1 MSNGALEREIQA
13 LGRAIFAKMENQS
26 PSVFQK
32 DWWSGKLLDWCMKDE
47 AFKIE
52 MFRFVDVFPVLRGHE
67 EVARHIREYFLRPEQ
82 SFGFLGAGM
91 GLASSAL
98 GARMG
103 AAFIEKNILSMAK
116 RFIAGANPE
125 EAFPHLAEL
134 RQEGLAFTVDLL
146 GEATVSESEA
156 QAYLRRYL
164 DLIEVLSRQAREW
177 PENERLDRD
186 AWGPIPRVN
195 VSVKVS
201 ALYSQIDPLDIE
213 GSAAVLKDRIRTLFT
228 RAREK
233 GAFVNLDIETY
244 ALKELTFRVFREIL
258 EENALADWGG
268 AGLAIQCYLK
278 DAEEDVRELLKWA
291 KKRKAPLTFRLV
303 KGAYWDYETVI
314 ARQKG
319 WPIPVFENKY
329 ETDASYE
336 ACTSLVL
343 ENHRH
348 VRLACASHNVRSLAH
363 AIAYARKLGL
373 ADSAYELQMLF
384 GMAEPI
390 KAAVRGMGMR
400 VRDYVPVGELIPGM
414 GYFVR
419 RLLENTSNESFLR
432 QRFAEGGSAEDLL
445 RSPEEWAK
453 RKAREAPKAEK
464 SEGLAPFANEPYAD
478 FSREEN
484 RAAMRKAMVSV
495 HKGLGAEYPA
505 VINGREV
512 RTGDILRS
520 VNPCRPSEVVGTVPL
535 VGAAEAEE
543 AVAAARRAF
552 PAWRDTPAEKRA
564 EYLLRAAEYLR
575 KRRYEMSAVMVYEA
589 GKTWR
594 EADGDV
600 TEAIDFLEY
609 YAREAIRLAE
619 KRRMGRAPGEQN
631 YLFYE
636 PRGLA
641 AVLAPWNFP
650 MAILCGMTS
659 GALAAG
665 NCALMKPAR
674 QTPIIAARLMEAFRA
689 AKIPDG
695 VVQFLPSRGAQVG
708 ELLAS
713 HKDVDFIAFTGSM
726 DVGLHLIEVAGKTV
740 PGQRNVKR
748 VISEMGGKN
757 AAIIDSDADLDEAV
771 SGVVYAAFGYQGQ
784 KCSATSRAIVV
795 ADAYDTFVARLV
807 EATRSLKVGP
817 SDDPAVKVAAVIDEP
832 AQKSILG
839 YIEKGKEEAKLAIQ
853 ADVPQGGYYVGPTI
867 FVDVPPNAVIAQQ
880 EIFGPVLSV
889 MRAESFEEALEIAN
903 GTAYALTGGLYSR
916 SPARIAQACR
926 EFRVGNLYINRG
938 TSGALVER
946 QPFGGSRMSGVGS
959 KAGGPDYLMQFLEP
973 RVTTENT
980 MRRGFA
986 PTED

>member
-1 MSNGALEREIQA
+1 MSNAALENEVQA
-13 LGRAIFAKMENQS
+13 LGRAIFSKMENQS

-32 DWWSGKLLDWCMKDE
+32 DWWSGKLLEWCMKDE
-47 AFKIE
+47 AFKVE
-52 MFRFVDVFPVLRGHE
+52 MFRFVDVFPVLRSHE

-82 SFGFLGAGM
+82 DFGFLGAGM

-103 AAFIEKNILSMAK
+103 AAFIEKNILAMAR
-116 RFIAGANPE
+116 RFIAGASPE
-125 EAFPHLAEL
+125 EAFPRLAEL

-156 QAYLRRYL
+156 QVYLRRYL
-164 DLIEVLSRQAREW
+164 DLIDVLSRQARDW

-186 AWGPIPRVN
+186 AFGPIPRVN

-201 ALYSQIDPLDIE
+201 ALYSQLDPMDID
-213 GSAAVLKDRIRTLFT
+213 GSTEVLKERIRKLFLT
-228 RAREK
+228 AREK

-244 ALKELTFRVFREIL
+244 ALKEITFRVFRELL
-258 EENALADWGG
+258 EEEPLADWPG

-278 DAEEDVRELLKWA
+278 EAEADVRELLRWA
-291 KKRKAPLTFRLV
+291 RKRKAPLTLRLV

-329 ETDASYE
+329 ETDQSYE
-336 ACTSLVL
+336 ACTALVL
-343 ENHRH
+343 ENHRQ
-348 VRLACASHNVRSLAH
+348 VRLACASHNVRSIAH
-363 AIAYARKLGL
+363 AIACARKLGL
-373 ADSAYELQMLF
+373 PDDAYEIQMLF

-390 KAAVRGMGMR
+390 KAAVRGLGMR

-432 QRFAEGGSAEDLL
+432 QRFAEGVSAEELL
-445 RSPEEWAK
+445 RSPQEWA
-453 RKAREAPKAEK
+453 RRSAREAPRTEK
-464 SEGLAPFANEPYAD
+464 IEGLGPFANEPHAD

-484 RAAMRKAMVSV
+484 RAAMRKALQSV
-495 HKGLGAEYPA
+495 RKGLGADYPA

-512 RTGDILRS
+512 LTGELLRS
-520 VNPCRPSEVVGTVPL
+520 VNPCRPSEVVGSVPL
-535 VGAAEAEE
+535 VGPAEAEE
-543 AVAAARRAF
+543 AIAAARKAF
-552 PAWRDTPAEKRA
+552 PAWRDTPAPRRA
-564 EYLLRAAEYLR
+564 EYLLKTAEYLR
-575 KRRYEMSAVMVYEA
+575 KKRFELAAVMVHEA

-619 KRRMGRAPGEQN
+619 KRRMGRVPGEVN

-650 MAILCGMTS
+650 LAILCGMTS

-665 NCALMKPAR
+665 NCAIMKPAR
-674 QTPIIAARLMEAFRA
+674 QTPIIAAHLMEAFRA
-689 AKIPDG
+689 ARLPDG

-726 DVGLHLIEVAGKTV
+726 EVGLRLIELAGKTV

-748 VISEMGGKN
+748 VICEMGGKN
-757 AAIIDSDADLDEAV
+757 ATIIDSDADLDEAV
-771 SGVVYAAFGYQGQ
+771 AGVVYAAFGYQGQ
-784 KCSATSRAIVV
+784 KCSATSRAIVL

-807 EATRSLKVGP
+807 EATRSLRVGP

-839 YIEKGKEEAKLAIQ
+839 YIEKGKGEARLALQ
-853 ADVPQGGYYVGPTI
+853 ADAPREGYYVGPTI
-867 FVDVPPNAVIAQQ
+867 FVDVPPNAVIAQE

-889 MRAESFEEALEIAN
+889 IRAESFEEALEIAN
-903 GTAYALTGGLYSR
+903 GTVYGLTGGLYSR
-916 SPARIAQACR
+916 SPAHIAQACR
-926 EFRVGNLYINRG
+926 EFRVGNLYLNRG
-938 TSGALVER
+938 TTGALVER

-986 PTED
+986 PTEG